1 MYHSPVPME
10 SDAPESDLRPEVAE
24 SVALDLGSE
33 RLRDAH
39 LHNGQVEAR
48 ALFAPFF
55 AVTAVAATLI
65 TAWAMYGSVE
75 LKLVVGWSALVA
87 FANWVSCRRALEAA
101 AWGSS
106 RTAKPR
112 ARWFAVAEAVG
123 LAGLWTALPTYAF
136 ATQPPHVQVVIGGA
150 MVAMIGAAVALA
162 AIPAAAVA
170 WIATLTGAFCLA
182 YYFGGAALDPKIALT
197 FVMVAG
203 AGAFGLARL
212 TRWIF
217 GQLKVLARTRA
228 QAESIRL
235 LLNEYEHRGVGW
247 LWQVDAENRVVY
259 ISSRMTALLGRST
272 NQMIGH
278 SLPASLGG
286 TSALGRILLSRQPFA
301 NLEMELKTRR
311 GTRWISLSGDPIIDM
326 TGAFQGFR
334 GVGQDVTD
342 VRRTQERL
350 TNLANMD
357 VLSGLPNRG
366 RVRQLLGE
374 ALSGS
379 AGGEA
384 PCAIMFLDLDG
395 FKPVNDTFG
404 HPKGDVVLK
413 SVAQRLLKEA
423 GPFGQV
429 GRMGG
434 DEFAIVIKDAN
445 SRRMVE
451 TLADRL
457 IAAIAEPF
465 HIDKAE
471 IRIGVSIGC
480 AFGPVDG
487 QSVDDLIQ
495 KADLALYQAKAL
507 GRGTCCFFNADM
519 QNEAEDRLR
528 LEQDMRIGI
537 KSKQFRLLFQP
548 LISAADQSL
557 DGFEALIRW
566 HHPTRGIVP
575 PNNFIPLAEE
585 SGLIME
591 LGEWVIEEACRA
603 AAGLARAYRRRDQR
617 LGQAAHLSGAAQ
629 HDQRGDPQIPAA
641 ARPARARSDRID
653 LPRRFGQCGRR
664 AEAAAGAR
672 RRHRARRFRH
682 RLFLARL
689 SEQGGL
695 PQIEDRRQLRARI
708 GGQQGDGRDHPVD
721 RPARQELPDDGDRR
735 RRRDR
740 RRFHPDARSRLPPDP
755 GLSVRPADEL
765 RKSQRARPRHPAA
778 AERLNVH
785 LPTRR
790 RHGVYWRHGIGARSP
805 RDCDSRKGRWR
816 WPTAR

>member
-1 MYHSPVPME
+1 MFHAPVARE
-10 SDAPESDLRPEVAE
+10 VDQYDTDLA
-24 SVALDLGSE
+24 DGGSEAMGFDTGTE
-33 RLRDAH
+33 RLREAH
-39 LHNGQVEAR
+39 LHNGQVAAR

-55 AVTAVAATLI
+55 AITAVLASLI
-65 TAWAMYGSVE
+65 TAWAMYRSVR
-75 LKLVVGWSALVA
+75 LDMVVGWAALVA
-87 FANWVSCRRALEAA
+87 FANWVSCRRAMDAA

-106 RTAKPR
+106 RTARPR
-112 ARWFAVAEAVG
+112 GRWLAVIEAVV
-123 LAGLWTALPTYAF
+123 LAALWCALPTYAF

-150 MVAMIGAAVALA
+150 MVAMITTAIALA

-170 WIATLTGAFCLA
+170 WIATFTGAFCLA
-182 YYFGGAALDPKIALT
+182 FYMGGASLDPKIGLT
-197 FVMVAG
+197 FVLVAA
-203 AGAFGLARL
+203 AGAFSVARLAR
-212 TRWIF
+212 WSF
-217 GQLKVLARTRA
+217 GQLKVLARTRT
-228 QAESIRL
+228 QAESIRQ

-247 LWQVDAENRVVY
+247 LWQVDSENRVVY

-272 NQMIGH
+272 TQLVGH
-278 SLPASLGG
+278 SLPAALGG

-301 NLEMELKTRR
+301 NLEMELQTRR

-326 TGAFQGFR
+326 GGQFQGFR
-334 GVGQDVTD
+334 GVGQDVTE

-379 AGGEA
+379 AGGET

-413 SVAQRLLKEA
+413 SVAQRLVKEVGA
-423 GPFGQV
+423 FGHV

-434 DEFAIVIKDAN
+434 DEFAIVIKDVQ

-457 IAAIAEPF
+457 IASIAEPF
-465 HIDKAE
+465 HLDKAE

-495 KADLALYQAKAL
+495 KADLALYQAKAQ

-519 QNEAEDRLR
+519 QNEAEDRIR

-537 KSKQFRLLFQP
+537 KAKQFRLLYQP
-548 LISAADQSL
+548 LINATDQSL
-557 DGFEALIRW
+557 VGFEALIRW

-575 PNNFIPLAEE
+575 PNQFIALAEE
-585 SGLIME
+585 SGLIMD

-603 AAGLARAYRRRDQR
+603 AACWPEQISVAVNVSAKQLIFPALPNTINEAIRKHRLQPNRLELEVTESVFMGDSANAIDVLKRLRALGVSMALDDFGTGYSSLGYLNKAVFHKLKIDGSFVREAANNKETVAIIQSIVQLAKSFRMTVTAEGVETADDFTRMRDLGCHQIQGYLFGRPMTFEKASELVHGIQQR
-617 LGQAAHLSGAAQ
+617 LSA
-629 HDQRGDPQIPAA
+629 
-641 ARPARARSDRID
+641 
-653 LPRRFGQCGRR
+653 
-664 AEAAAGAR
+664 
-672 RRHRARRFRH
+672 
-682 RLFLARL
+682 
-689 SEQGGL
+689 
-695 PQIEDRRQLRARI
+695 
-708 GGQQGDGRDHPVD
+708 
-721 RPARQELPDDGDRR
+721 
-735 RRRDR
+735 
-740 RRFHPDARSRLPPDP
+740 
-755 GLSVRPADEL
+755 
-765 RKSQRARPRHPAA
+765 
-778 AERLNVH
+778 
-785 LPTRR
+785 
-790 RHGVYWRHGIGARSP
+790 
-805 RDCDSRKGRWR
+805 
-816 WPTAR
+816 

>member
-1 MYHSPVPME
+1 MYHAPVPM
-10 SDAPESDLRPEVAE
+10 DADPQDIGLREEAAE
-24 SVALDLGSE
+24 SLGFDLGNE
-33 RLRDAH
+33 RLREAH

-55 AVTAVAATLI
+55 AITAVAASLI
-65 TAWAMYGSVE
+65 TAWAMFGSVP
-75 LKLVVGWSALVA
+75 LNMVVGWAAVVA
-87 FANWVSCRRALEAA
+87 FANWVSCRRAMEAA

-106 RTAKPR
+106 RTARPA
-112 ARWFAVAEAVG
+112 ARWFAVVEAVG
-123 LAGLWTALPTYAF
+123 LAALWSALPTYAF
-136 ATQPPHVQVVIGGA
+136 ATQPAHVQIVIGGA
-150 MVAMIGAAVALA
+150 MAAMITTAIALA
-162 AIPAAAVA
+162 AIPAAAIA

-182 YYFGGAALDPKIALT
+182 YYYGSATLDLKVAIT
-197 FVMVAG
+197 FVLVAA
-203 AGAFGLARL
+203 AGAFSVARL
-212 TRWIF
+212 TRWTF
-217 GQLKVLARTRA
+217 SQLKVLARTRT

-235 LLNEYEHRGVGW
+235 LLKEYEHRGVGW
-247 LWQVDAENRVVY
+247 LWQVDSENRVVY

-272 NQMIGH
+272 TQLIGH

-311 GTRWISLSGDPIIDM
+311 GTRWISLSGDPIVDM
-326 TGAFQGFR
+326 TGTFQGFR
-334 GVGQDVTD
+334 GVGQDITE

-379 AGGEA
+379 ADGET

-404 HPKGDVVLK
+404 HPKGDAVLK
-413 SVAQRLLKEA
+413 SVAQRLVKEA
-423 GPFGQV
+423 GPFGHV

-434 DEFAIVIKDAN
+434 DEFAIVIKDAK

-451 TLADRL
+451 TLAERL
-457 IAAIAEPF
+457 IAAIADPF

-480 AFGPVDG
+480 AFGPMDG

-528 LEQDMRIGI
+528 LEQDMRAGI
-537 KSKQFRLLFQP
+537 KAKQFRLLYQP
-548 LISAADQSL
+548 LINAADQSL
-557 DGFEALIRW
+557 MGFEALIRW

-575 PNNFIPLAEE
+575 PNHFIPLAEE

-591 LGEWVIEEACRA
+591 LGEWVIDEACRA
-603 AAGLARAYRRRDQR
+603 AASWPEHICVAINVSAKQLIYPALPNTIHEAIRKYRLQADRLELEVTELVFLGDSANAVDVLKRLRTLGVGIALDDFGTGYSSLGYLNKAVFHKLKIDGSFVREAANNKETVAIIQSIVQLAKSFRMTVTAEGVETADDFTRMRDLGCHQIQGYLFGRPMSFEKASELVHGIQQR
-617 LGQAAHLSGAAQ
+617 LSA
-629 HDQRGDPQIPAA
+629 
-641 ARPARARSDRID
+641 
-653 LPRRFGQCGRR
+653 
-664 AEAAAGAR
+664 
-672 RRHRARRFRH
+672 
-682 RLFLARL
+682 
-689 SEQGGL
+689 
-695 PQIEDRRQLRARI
+695 
-708 GGQQGDGRDHPVD
+708 
-721 RPARQELPDDGDRR
+721 
-735 RRRDR
+735 
-740 RRFHPDARSRLPPDP
+740 
-755 GLSVRPADEL
+755 
-765 RKSQRARPRHPAA
+765 
-778 AERLNVH
+778 
-785 LPTRR
+785 
-790 RHGVYWRHGIGARSP
+790 
-805 RDCDSRKGRWR
+805 
-816 WPTAR
+816 